1 MTIQNTLT
9 APLFRCD
16 EDGFTVVYPNA
27 VMGGGYFVP
36 DDATEQKIRRSLMW
50 LVHGCSAIGGVGT
63 LLMMALYGQVT
74 EWPAA
79 AWAIAITVF
88 VALNFAYR
96 LAVDVLTRG
105 MEKADLRMDPIDALK
120 RQAEALPVWCLW
132 LTLLTASLLVAGS
145 VFWLVYNPS
154 MVYGAVAFIGIAVFS
169 VGAIQAIH
177 GLVDCL
183 WHT

>member
-1 MTIQNTLT
+1 VAIQNTIT

-27 VMGGGYFVP
+27 VMGAGYVVP
-36 DDATEQKIRRSLMW
+36 DDAAEQEIRRSLMW
-50 LVHGCSAIGGVGT
+50 LVHGCSAIGAIGT
-63 LLMMALYGQVT
+63 LAMMALYGELS

-79 AWAIAITVF
+79 AWAIAIALF
-88 VALNFAYR
+88 VALNIAYR
-96 LAVDVLTRG
+96 LGVNCLMRG

-132 LTLLTASLLVAGS
+132 LTLLMASLVAPGS
-145 VFWLVYNPS
+145 VFWVIYNPS
-154 MVYGAVAFIGIAVFS
+154 VVYGAIAFIGIAVFG

-177 GLVDCL
+177 GLVDHL
-183 WHT
+183 RHT

>member
-1 MTIQNTLT
+1 
-9 APLFRCD
+9 
-16 EDGFTVVYPNA
+16 
-27 VMGGGYFVP
+27 
-36 DDATEQKIRRSLMW
+36 
-50 LVHGCSAIGGVGT
+50 
-63 LLMMALYGQVT
+63 
-74 EWPAA
+74 
-79 AWAIAITVF
+79 
-88 VALNFAYR
+88 
-96 LAVDVLTRG
+96 
-105 MEKADLRMDPIDALK
+105 MDPIDALK